1 MVLVRERGKAM
12 AEAAAITPTGMTAV
26 LGGDRDEVLAA
37 LADEIAHILADGVV
51 ASAAEVDACLI
62 LGAGFPFFL
71 GGITRHL
78 DESGVAVRA
87 GHHCAQPLMDRFG
100 IAGTARASFGLY
112 NGFDDVDALVDGLR
126 RVKEI
131 FG

>member
-1 MVLVRERGKAM
+1 ME
-12 AEAAAITPTGMTAV
+12 
-26 LGGDRDEVLAA
+26 
-37 LADEIAHILADGVV
+37 H
-51 ASAAEVDACLI
+51 
-62 LGAGFPFFL
+62 
-71 GGITRHL
+71 
-78 DESGVAVRA
+78 
-87 GHHCAQPLMDRFG
+87 FG